1 MSCVC
6 KTHQGVSGFRPRG
19 PHQWKFRP
27 LESLQMKSRGTNRFW
42 GSKKQ
47 WKCLDPI
54 SGNVRNQV
62 WMSPELL
69 CYANSEYAYAIFPIA
84 LALFW
89 EMGGKEI
96 CLSRPLSV
104 IFEILSHFLS
114 ATDTNN
120 YSVRTKENG
129 LAEIRS

>member
-1 MSCVC
+1 
-6 KTHQGVSGFRPRG
+6 
-19 PHQWKFRP
+19 
-27 LESLQMKSRGTNRFW
+27 
-42 GSKKQ
+42 
-47 WKCLDPI
+47 
-54 SGNVRNQV
+54 
-62 WMSPELL
+62 MSPEFLA
-69 CYANSEYAYAIFPIA
+69 YANSEFVYAISPIA